1 MKYHQL
7 NIQQKYSAID
17 QIVEI
22 LNNRKLVLDGVL
34 SLVTR
39 ESVEWVIVNFPE
51 TAAKLF
57 AIDIVDEKT
66 VLVSRKR

>member
-7 NIQQKYSAID
+7 NIEQKGSAID

-39 ESVEWVIVNFPE
+39 EGVELALANYPE
-51 TAAKLF
+51 TAEPLF

>member
-7 NIQQKYSAID
+7 NMEQQDSAID

-22 LNNRKLVLDGVL
+22 LNNRKLVLEGVL
-34 SLVTR
+34 SPVAR
-39 ESVEWVIVNFPE
+39 EGVEWAIANFPE
-51 TAAKLF
+51 AAAPLF
-57 AIDIVDEKT
+57 AIDIIDEKT

>member
-7 NIQQKYSAID
+7 NIEQKGSAID